1 MTQKVPP
8 LRDVSRRL
16 KVSVSEEER
25 ARIEAAAAAARMS
38 VSAYLRALG
47 LGHQPKSLFDQ
58 EAVLNLLRVSGDLG
72 RLGGLLKWWLTER
85 AGEGAQVQDVRA
97 VLEEIEATQAAVRE
111 KAYRV

>member
-1 MTQKVPP
+1 MKMKPQA
-8 LRDVSRRL
+8 RDRVRRL
-16 KVSVSEEER
+16 LVSVNDDER
-25 ARIEAAAAAARMS
+25 AAIKAAAIEARMS
-38 VSAYLRALG
+38 VSGYLRALG

-111 KAYRV
+111 QAYRV